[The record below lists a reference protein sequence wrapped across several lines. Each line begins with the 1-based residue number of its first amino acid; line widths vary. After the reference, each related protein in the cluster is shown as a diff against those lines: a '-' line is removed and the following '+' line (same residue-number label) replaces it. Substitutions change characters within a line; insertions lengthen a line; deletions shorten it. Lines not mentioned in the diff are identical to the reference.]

1 MWYQV
6 EISIEILGIYFI
18 TLFQEYLHQK
28 CTLTFRFAD
37 FITSQ
42 KEQASEMNECIL
54 LNVTFSPLSTGFMAH
69 HLRLLHFWNINEIH
83 SLHQRDTSFEDV
95 VYSFSLQQRNIGNM
109 RILNGIGWIKYKR
122 KVIVQNIISYSIKYF
137 LITCNLISQTCFS
150 LESVLLTKKFFLFD
164 FSFVRDNNST
174 NLFACRVNIVDEKL
188 LVSITVL
195 WWE

>member
-1 MWYQV
+1 MHINISFCRFYYFAKGASKRNEWVHLV
-6 EISIEILGIYFI
+6 ECHFFSSKHRFYGTSPTSASFLKHQWDSFTSPKRHLVRRCGIFI
-18 TLFQEYLHQK
+18 QSSH
-28 CTLTFRFAD
+28 C
-37 FITSQ
+37 
-42 KEQASEMNECIL
+42 
-54 LNVTFSPLSTGFMAH
+54 
-69 HLRLLHFWNINEIH
+69 
-83 SLHQRDTSFEDV
+83 
-95 VYSFSLQQRNIGNM
+95 LQQRNIGNM

-137 LITCNLISQTCFS
+137 LITCNLISQTYFS